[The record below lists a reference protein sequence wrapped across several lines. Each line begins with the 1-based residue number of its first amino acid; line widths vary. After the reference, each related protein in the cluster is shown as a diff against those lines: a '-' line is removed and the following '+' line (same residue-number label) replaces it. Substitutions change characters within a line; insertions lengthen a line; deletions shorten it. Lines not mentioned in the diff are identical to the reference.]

1 MWFLYCPGS
10 IKPPGLISFLD
21 SKLWESAASA
31 AKSGTPKWNSQGF
44 CWSGVDITQ
53 PSCKD
58 YATASLQSSL
68 QLIPCKFNVAFLGQF
83 IEGHVGFGKIP
94 TLHRNISGDL
104 LAKNTVHIIHV
115 MGKHDGKHV
124 VKRMNTQHEQRYVW
138 LMHQNLCLTATSLSD
153 V

>member
-10 IKPPGLISFLD
+10 IKPPGLIRFLD

-53 PSCKD
+53 PSCKG
-58 YATASLQSSL
+58 YATGSLQSSL

-104 LAKNTVHIIHV
+104 LNVSTWLVAWYSIVAKSFLLIQFHA
-115 MGKHDGKHV
+115 
-124 VKRMNTQHEQRYVW
+124 VW
-138 LMHQNLCLTATSLSD
+138 GGPLLWQMFFQICFLMFLIN
-153 V
+153 